1 MQYFIRYKAP
11 GKVIIFGTVAV
22 LCLSPWVSSPV
33 ALLLGILLAQF
44 SMVPF
49 QKHIHLAVKYLL
61 QISVVG
67 LGFGMNLK
75 EAIKAG
81 KEGLLL
87 TVCSIFLTLMLGLLL
102 GKKLRINQNT
112 TLLIAAGTAICGGS
126 AIAALAPLIKA
137 RQGELSVSLGT
148 IFILNAVAL
157 FVFPWV
163 GECFHLTQNQFGLWS
178 AVAIHDT
185 SSVVAASSKYGV
197 QAMHIATTVKLERAL
212 WIIPVSVLTLAMY
225 KSKKPAPQRLPGNTK
240 GADISKTT
248 QGVGGRISIPYFI
261 FLFIVAMVA
270 NTFINGME
278 PVGQVIVPVAEK
290 LLTLTLFFIGAG
302 LSRKAVKA
310 VGIRPFLLGIL
321 LWVFISCMAFLVISH
336 WTS

>member
-1 MQYFIRYKAP
+1 MQYFIRHSRL
-11 GKVIIFGTVAV
+11 GKVFIFGLIAAF
-22 LCLSPWVSSPV
+22 CLSPWVSSPV
-33 ALLLGILLAQF
+33 ALLLGIILAQF
-44 SMVPF
+44 SLVPF
-49 QKHIHLAVKYLL
+49 EAHIHTAVKYLL

-75 EAIKAG
+75 EALQAG

-87 TVCSIFLTLMLGLLL
+87 TICSIFLTLGIGLLL
-102 GKKLRINQNT
+102 GKKLKINQNT

-137 RQGELSVSLGT
+137 KHGELSVALGT

-157 FVFPWV
+157 FVFPWI
-163 GECFHLTQNQFGLWS
+163 GECFHLSQNQFGLWS

-185 SSVVAASSKYGV
+185 SSVVAASGKYGV

-212 WIIPVSVLTLAMY
+212 WIIPVSLLTISFY
-225 KSKKPAPQRLPGNTK
+225 KSKNKSFSVNPS
-240 GADISKTT
+240 GAKQKEVT
-248 QGVGGRISIPYFI
+248 QGKISIPYFI
-261 FLFIVAMVA
+261 LWFILAMLG
-270 NTFINGME
+270 NTFIE
-278 PVGQVIVPVAEK
+278 QVQPVGAVVVPIAEK
-290 LLTLTLFFIGAG
+290 LLTLTLFLIGAG

-321 LWVFISCMAFLVISH
+321 LWIFISCLAFWVINN
-336 WTS
+336 WVA